1 MVGGEAVDGS
11 FMSLPPI
18 PAIVAVL
25 FCAALFV
32 LLFQYLF
39 PRPAPWRL
47 VGAAVVA
54 GAVCTYGLSV
64 ILRHLVGAGLA
75 SFDSLT
81 TIPAAFTFAILRVG
95 LPEELTKAVATLIAL
110 APFWRRVSP
119 AQAFQATLYCAVG
132 FAIVEN
138 QGYATAFGQHALLMA
153 FGRGFLATLTHTLLA
168 MIFGLFLMRFVAH
181 GWRQWHLL
189 VIGYLVTAAA
199 HALYDTGMLPILS
212 EFLRTKNVTV
222 PTMLMALPV
231 VLVSIALV
239 LVTGLWALRRAIRR
253 AACDDLIVTEAGHQA
268 TVRRW
273 RWSGNTMLPL
283 GVLGFVAAIAWGVFA
298 EVPQPDKPDLGNALM
313 SAFGFAGAILAMI
326 LGWVLR
332 QKR

>member
-1 MVGGEAVDGS
+1 MN
-11 FMSLPPI
+11 LPPV
-18 PAIVAVL
+18 PAIAAVL
-25 FCAALFV
+25 FCAALFI

-47 VGAAVVA
+47 VGTAVVA
-54 GAVCTYGLSV
+54 GCVCTYVLS
-64 ILRHLVGAGLA
+64 ILLRQFVGAGLN

-81 TIPAAFTFAILRVG
+81 TLPAAFSFAILRVG
-95 LPEELTKAVATLIAL
+95 LPEELTKAVAALLAL

-119 AQAFQATLYCAVG
+119 AQAFQAALFCAVG

-138 QGYATAFGQHALLMA
+138 QGYATAFGQHAMLMA
-153 FGRGFLATLTHTLLA
+153 FGRGFLATLTHSLLS

-189 VIGYLVTAAA
+189 VIGYLVTAGA

-231 VLVSIALV
+231 VLVGIVLV
-239 LVTGLWALRRAIRR
+239 LVAGLWSLRRAIRR
-253 AACDDLIVTEAGHQA
+253 AACDDLIVTDARHQA
-268 TVRRW
+268 VVRRW
-273 RWSGNTMLPL
+273 RWSGNILLPL
-283 GVLGFVAAIAWGVFA
+283 GFLGLAAAIAWGVFA
-298 EVPQPDKPDLGNALM
+298 EAPQPNQQDLGAALI
-313 SAFGFAGAILAMI
+313 SASGFASAIFAMI

>member
-1 MVGGEAVDGS
+1 MT
-11 FMSLPPI
+11 LPPI
-18 PAIVAVL
+18 PAIAAVL

-54 GAVCTYGLSV
+54 GAVCTYVLSLVLRQLMDTGLT
-64 ILRHLVGAGLA
+64 
-75 SFDSLT
+75 SFDNLT
-81 TIPAAFTFAILRVG
+81 TIPAAFSFAILRVG
-95 LPEELTKAVATLIAL
+95 LPEELTKAVAALLAL
-110 APFWRRVSP
+110 APFWRRATP
-119 AQAFQATLYCAVG
+119 AQAFQAVLFCAIG

-138 QGYATAFGQHALLMA
+138 QGYATAFGQHAMLMA
-153 FGRGFLATLTHTLLA
+153 FGRGFLATLTHTLLS

-189 VIGYLVTAAA
+189 IIGYLVAAGT

-212 EFLRTKNVTV
+212 EFLRTRNVTV

-231 VLVSIALV
+231 VLVGIALV
-239 LVTGLWALRRAIRR
+239 LVAGLWSLRRAIRR
-253 AACDDLIVTEAGHQA
+253 AACDDLIVTEARHQA
-268 TVRRW
+268 VVRRW
-273 RWSGNTMLPL
+273 RWSGNIVLPL
-283 GVLGFVAAIAWGVFA
+283 GFLGLVAAIAWGVFA
-298 EVPQPDKPDLGNALM
+298 EVPQPDKPDLGTALI
-313 SAFGFAGAILAMI
+313 SASGFAGAIFAMI

>member
-1 MVGGEAVDGS
+1 
-11 FMSLPPI
+11 MSLPPV

-32 LLFQYLF
+32 LLFQFLF

-54 GAVCTYGLSV
+54 GAACTYVLSV
-64 ILRHLVGAGLA
+64 LLRHFVGTGLN
-75 SFDSLT
+75 SFDNLT
-81 TIPAAFTFAILRVG
+81 TIPTAFIFAVFRVG
-95 LPEELTKAVATLIAL
+95 LPEELTKAVAALLAL
-110 APFWRRVSP
+110 APFWRRVTP
-119 AQAFQATLYCAVG
+119 AQAFQAALYCAVG

-138 QGYATAFGQHALLMA
+138 QGYATAFGEHAMLMA
-153 FGRGFLATLTHTLLA
+153 FGRGFLATLTHTLLS
-168 MIFGLFLMRFVAH
+168 MLFGLFLMRFVAH

-189 VIGYLVTAAA
+189 IIGYLVTAGA

-212 EFLRTKNVTV
+212 EYLRTKSVTV

-231 VLVSIALV
+231 VVVGIALV
-239 LVTGLWALRRAIRR
+239 LVSGLWSLRRAIRR
-253 AACDDLIVTEAGHQA
+253 AACDDLVVTEARHQA
-268 TVRRW
+268 LVRRW
-273 RWSGNTMLPL
+273 RWSGNIVLPL
-283 GVLGFVAAIAWGVFA
+283 GFLGLAAAIAWGVLA
-298 EVPQPDKPDLGNALM
+298 EAPQPEMPDLGNALI
-313 SAFGFAGAILAMI
+313 SAFGFAGGIFAMI

>member
-1 MVGGEAVDGS
+1 
-11 FMSLPPI
+11 MSLPPV
-18 PAIVAVL
+18 PAIAAVL

-54 GAVCTYGLSV
+54 GAACTYGLS
-64 ILRHLVGAGLA
+64 ILLRHFVGTGLD
-75 SFDSLT
+75 SFDGLT
-81 TIPAAFTFAILRVG
+81 TIPAAFTFAIWRVG
-95 LPEELTKAVATLIAL
+95 LPEELTKAVAALIAL

-119 AQAFQATLYCAVG
+119 AQAFQAALCCAVG

-138 QGYATAFGQHALLMA
+138 QGYATAFGQHAMLMA
-153 FGRGFLATLTHTLLA
+153 FGRGFLATLTHTLLS
-168 MIFGLFLMRFVAH
+168 MIFGQFLMRFVAH
-181 GWRQWHLL
+181 GWRPWHLP
-189 VIGYLVTAAA
+189 VIGYLVTAGA

-212 EFLRTKNVTV
+212 EFLRTKTVTV

-231 VLVSIALV
+231 VLVGIVLV
-239 LVTGLWALRRAIRR
+239 LVAGLWSLRRAIRR
-253 AACDDLIVTEAGHQA
+253 AACDDLVVTEARHQA
-268 TVRRW
+268 VVRRW
-273 RWSGNTMLPL
+273 RWSGNIVLPL
-283 GVLGFVAAIAWGVFA
+283 GFLGLAAAIAWGVFA
-298 EVPQPDKPDLGNALM
+298 EAPQPEMPDLGNALI
-313 SAFGFAGAILAMI
+313 SAFGFASGIFAMI

>member
-1 MVGGEAVDGS
+1 MT
-11 FMSLPPI
+11 LPPI
-18 PAIVAVL
+18 PAIAAVL

-54 GAVCTYGLSV
+54 GAVCTYVLSV
-64 ILRHLVGAGLA
+64 ILRHLVGTGPAR
-75 SFDSLT
+75 FDDLT
-81 TIPAAFTFAILRVG
+81 TIPAAFTFAILHVG
-95 LPEELTKAVATLIAL
+95 LPEELTKSVAALLAL

-119 AQAFQATLYCAVG
+119 AQAFQAALCSAVG

-181 GWRQWHLL
+181 GWRQWHLV
-189 VIGYLVTAAA
+189 VIGYLVAALA

-212 EFLRTKNVTV
+212 EYLKAMREVGAAKALQSVSVDTLLTAV
-222 PTMLMALPV
+222 PVIIGGIT
-231 VLVSIALV
+231 LV
-239 LVTGLWALRRAIRR
+239 LVAGLWALRRAIRR
-253 AACDDLIVTEAGHQA
+253 AACDDLIVTEARHQA
-268 TVRRW
+268 SVRRW
-273 RWSGNTMLPL
+273 HLSGTIVLPL
-283 GVLGFVAAIAWGVFA
+283 GALALVAAIAWGMFA
-298 EVPQPDKPDLGNALM
+298 GAPQPDKPDLGNALI
-313 SAFGFAGAILAMI
+313 STFGFAGGVFTMI
-326 LGWVLR
+326 VGWVLW

>member
-1 MVGGEAVDGS
+1 MT
-11 FMSLPPI
+11 LPPI
-18 PAIVAVL
+18 PAIAAVL
-25 FCAALFV
+25 FCAALFI

-54 GAVCTYGLSV
+54 GAVCTYVLSLV
-64 ILRHLVGAGLA
+64 LRHLVGTGPA
-75 SFDSLT
+75 SFDDLT

-95 LPEELTKAVATLIAL
+95 LPEELTKSVAALLAL
-110 APFWRRVSP
+110 APFWRRVTP
-119 AQAFQATLYCAVG
+119 AQAFQAALYSAVG

-181 GWRQWHLL
+181 GWRHWHLL
-189 VIGYLVTAAA
+189 IIGYLVAAGA

-212 EFLRTKNVTV
+212 EYLRAARDAGSFMAGQSVSVDTLLTAV
-222 PTMLMALPV
+222 PVMIGGIT
-231 VLVSIALV
+231 LV
-239 LVTGLWALRRAIRR
+239 LVAGLGALRRAIRR
-253 AACDDLIVTEAGHQA
+253 AACDDLIVTEARHHA
-268 TVRRW
+268 VVRRW
-273 RWSGNTMLPL
+273 HWSGNIVLPL
-283 GVLGFVAAIAWGVFA
+283 GVLALVAAIAWGVFA
-298 EVPQPDKPDLGNALM
+298 EAPQPGKPDLANALI
-313 SAFGFAGAILAMI
+313 STFGFAGGLFAMI
-326 LGWVLR
+326 VGWVLW

>member
-1 MVGGEAVDGS
+1 MT
-11 FMSLPPI
+11 LPPI
-18 PAIVAVL
+18 PAIAAVL
-25 FCAALFV
+25 FCAALFI

-47 VGAAVVA
+47 VGTAVVA
-54 GAVCTYGLSV
+54 GGVCTYVLSLV
-64 ILRHLVGAGLA
+64 LRHLVGTGPA
-75 SFDSLT
+75 SFDDLT

-95 LPEELTKAVATLIAL
+95 LPEELAKSMATLLAL

-119 AQAFQATLYCAVG
+119 AQAFQAALYSAVG

-181 GWRQWHLL
+181 GARHWHLV
-189 VIGYLVTAAA
+189 VIGYLAAAGA

-212 EFLRTKNVTV
+212 EYLKAAREAGSIRAVQS
-222 PTMLMALPV
+222 
-231 VLVSIALV
+231 VSIDTLIIAVPVMIGGITLV
-239 LVTGLWALRRAIRR
+239 LVAGLWALRRAIRR
-253 AACDDLIVTEAGHQA
+253 AACDDLIVIEARHQA
-268 TVRRW
+268 VVRRW
-273 RWSGNTMLPL
+273 HLSGDIVLPL
-283 GVLGFVAAIAWGVFA
+283 GALALFAAIAWGMFTEA
-298 EVPQPDKPDLGNALM
+298 PHPDKPDLANALI
-313 SAFGFAGAILAMI
+313 STLGIASGIFAMI
-326 LGWVLR
+326 TGWVLW

>member
-1 MVGGEAVDGS
+1 MT
-11 FMSLPPI
+11 LPPI
-18 PAIVAVL
+18 PAIAAVL
-25 FCAALFV
+25 FCAALFI

-47 VGAAVVA
+47 VGAAMVA
-54 GAVCTYGLSV
+54 GVICTYVLSV
-64 ILRHLVGAGLA
+64 VLHHLVGTGPA
-75 SFDSLT
+75 SFDDLT

-95 LPEELTKAVATLIAL
+95 LPEELAKSVAALLAL

-119 AQAFQATLYCAVG
+119 AQAFQAALYSAVG

-181 GWRQWHLL
+181 GSRHWHLL
-189 VIGYLVTAAA
+189 VIGYLVAAGA

-212 EFLRTKNVTV
+212 EYLRTKNVTV

-231 VLVSIALV
+231 VLVGITLV
-239 LVTGLWALRRAIRR
+239 LVAGLWALRRAIRR
-253 AACDDLIVTEAGHQA
+253 AACDDLVVIEARHQA
-268 TVRRW
+268 VVRRW
-273 RWSGNTMLPL
+273 HLSGHIVLPL
-283 GVLGFVAAIAWGVFA
+283 GALALLAAIAWGMFA
-298 EVPQPDKPDLGNALM
+298 EAPQPDKPDLANALI
-313 SAFGFAGAILAMI
+313 STLAFAGGVFTMI
-326 LGWVLR
+326 AGWVLW

>member
-1 MVGGEAVDGS
+1 MT
-11 FMSLPPI
+11 LPPI
-18 PAIVAVL
+18 PAIAAVL

-54 GAVCTYGLSV
+54 GGVCTYVLS
-64 ILRHLVGAGLA
+64 LALHHLIGAGTA
-75 SFDSLT
+75 RFDDLT
-81 TIPAAFTFAILRVG
+81 TIPAAFTFAILHVG
-95 LPEELTKAVATLIAL
+95 LPEELTKAAAALLAL

-119 AQAFQATLYCAVG
+119 AQAFQAALYSAIG

-181 GWRQWHLL
+181 GWRHWYLV
-189 VIGYLVTAAA
+189 VIGYLMSAGA
-199 HALYDTGMLPILS
+199 HALYDTGLLPIVAES
-212 EFLRTKNVTV
+212 LRAMRSGDLANINVPIIVGAV
-222 PTMLMALPV
+222 PFVFGGIT
-231 VLVSIALV
+231 LV
-239 LVTGLWALRRAIRR
+239 LVAGLWALRRAIRR
-253 AACDDLIVTEAGHQA
+253 AACDDLIVIEARHQA
-268 TVRRW
+268 VVRRW
-273 RWSGNTMLPL
+273 HWSGTIVLPL
-283 GVLGFVAAIAWGVFA
+283 GALALFAAIAWGMFA
-298 EVPQPDKPDLGNALM
+298 EAPQPDKPDLGDALI
-313 SAFGFAGAILAMI
+313 STLGIASGIFAMI
-326 LGWVLR
+326 VGWVLW

>member
-1 MVGGEAVDGS
+1 
-11 FMSLPPI
+11 MSLPPI
-18 PAIVAVL
+18 PAIAAVL

-32 LLFQYLF
+32 LMFQYLF

-54 GAVCTYGLSV
+54 GGVCTYVLSI
-64 ILRHLVGAGLA
+64 ILHHLVGAGLA
-75 SFDSLT
+75 SFDELT

-95 LPEELTKAVATLIAL
+95 LPEELTKAVAALLAL
-110 APFWRRVSP
+110 APFWGRVSP
-119 AQAFQATLYCAVG
+119 AQAFQAALYAAIG

-138 QGYATAFGQHALLMA
+138 HGYATAFGQHAVLMA

-181 GWRQWHLL
+181 GWRRWHLL
-189 VIGYLVTAAA
+189 AVGYLVAAGA
-199 HALYDTGMLPILS
+199 HALYDTGMLPILG
-212 EFLRTKNVTV
+212 EYLRTKTVTV

-231 VLVSIALV
+231 VLVGIGLV

-253 AACDDLIVTEAGHQA
+253 AACDDLIVTEARHQA
-268 TVRRW
+268 VVRRW
-273 RWSGNTMLPL
+273 RWSGNVVLPL
-283 GVLGFVAAIAWGVFA
+283 GFLALVAAIAWGVVA
-298 EVPQPDKPDLGNALM
+298 EAPQPDKPDLGNAVI
-313 SAFGFAGAILAMI
+313 SAFSFAGGIFAMI

>member
-1 MVGGEAVDGS
+1 MT
-11 FMSLPPI
+11 LPSI
-18 PAIVAVL
+18 PAISAVL

-54 GAVCTYGLSV
+54 GGVCTYVLSLV
-64 ILRHLVGAGLA
+64 LRHLVGTGPA
-75 SFDSLT
+75 SFDDLT

-95 LPEELTKAVATLIAL
+95 LPEELAKSVAALLAL

-119 AQAFQATLYCAVG
+119 AQAFQAALYSAVG

-181 GWRQWHLL
+181 GSRHWHLV
-189 VIGYLVTAAA
+189 VIGYLVAAGA

-212 EFLRTKNVTV
+212 EYLKAAREAGSIKAVQS
-222 PTMLMALPV
+222 
-231 VLVSIALV
+231 VSIDTLIIAVPVMIGGITLV
-239 LVTGLWALRRAIRR
+239 LVAGLWALRRAIRR
-253 AACDDLIVTEAGHQA
+253 AACDDL
-268 TVRRW
+268 
-273 RWSGNTMLPL
+273 
-283 GVLGFVAAIAWGVFA
+283 
-298 EVPQPDKPDLGNALM
+298 
-313 SAFGFAGAILAMI
+313 
-326 LGWVLR
+326 
-332 QKR
+332 